1 MHPPAPETPRAET
14 PGNETVKERLNSLV
28 AITVAVLAAFMGITK
43 VKDDNVVQ
51 AMQQAKINAVDTWGE
66 YQAKKLKHHLAEHS
80 LTQLDALQLVAPT
93 NAVPQFKALRQGYEA
108 RVIRYEQEERELM
121 AKARGFEA
129 EYDKHNYRDD
139 QFDLSDAALSVALGV
154 LATASLA
161 NRRWLLVLAWVFGA
175 IGIIMGLAGFFRL
188 NLHPDW
194 LVNILS

>member
-1 MHPPAPETPRAET
+1 MQTPATETPVPET
-14 PGNETVKERLNSLV
+14 GKERLNSLI
-28 AITVAVLAAFMGITK
+28 AITVAVLAALMGITK
-43 VKDDNVVQ
+43 VKDDNIVQ

-80 LTQLDALQLVAPT
+80 LTQLDALQLIAPT
-93 NAVPQFKALRQGYEA
+93 NSVSQFTALRQGYEA
-108 RVIRYEQEERELM
+108 KIVRYEIEERELM

-129 EYDKHNYRDD
+129 EYDRLNYRDD
-139 QFDLSDAALSVALGV
+139 QFDLSDAALSVALCV

-161 NRRWLLVLAWVFGA
+161 NRRWLLVLAWGFGA
-175 IGIIMGLAGFFRL
+175 IGIIMAIAGFLRL

>member
-1 MHPPAPETPRAET
+1 MQTPTTETPVPET
-14 PGNETVKERLNSLV
+14 GKERLNSLI
-28 AITVAVLAAFMGITK
+28 AITVAVLAALMGITK
-43 VKDDNVVQ
+43 VKDDNIVQ

-80 LTQLDALQLVAPT
+80 LTQLDALQLIAPT
-93 NAVPQFKALRQGYEA
+93 NSVSQFAALRQGYEA
-108 RVIRYEQEERELM
+108 KIVRYEIEERELM

-129 EYDKHNYRDD
+129 EYDRLNYRDD
-139 QFDLSDAALSVALGV
+139 QFDLSDAALSVALCV

-175 IGIIMGLAGFFRL
+175 IGIIMAIAGFLRL

>member
-1 MHPPAPETPRAET
+1 MHPPTTETPVPET
-14 PGNETVKERLNSLV
+14 GKERLNSLI
-28 AITVAVLAAFMGITK
+28 AITVAVLAALMGITK
-43 VKDDNVVQ
+43 VKDDNIVQ

-80 LTQLDALQLVAPT
+80 LTQLDALQLIAPT
-93 NAVPQFKALRQGYEA
+93 NSVSQFAALRQGYEA
-108 RVIRYEQEERELM
+108 KIVRYEIEERELM

-129 EYDKHNYRDD
+129 EYDKLNYRDD
-139 QFDLSDAALSVALGV
+139 QFDLSDAALSVALCV

-175 IGIIMGLAGFFRL
+175 IGIIMAIAGFLRL